1 MKCFLCHLEL
11 IYIFKKSKLHVAVI
25 SLIALQTVYCF
36 MSHITEWFGL
46 WQACLFKNARGKTT
60 LKTHEQC
67 VEGICCTDDML
78 YRQRSTAF
86 EFFEDKKKDAHL
98 ENPSVHCKHCCKN
111 VKVLK
116 HTDIM
121 LS

>member
-1 MKCFLCHLEL
+1 MGCDRLAFLKMQEVRLHLKRMNSAL
-11 IYIFKKSKLHVAVI
+11 KVSVAQMTCYIDKDQLCAS
-25 SLIALQTVYCF
+25 
-36 MSHITEWFGL
+36 
-46 WQACLFKNARGKTT
+46 
-60 LKTHEQC
+60 
-67 VEGICCTDDML
+67 
-78 YRQRSTAF
+78 AF

-98 ENPSVHCKHCCKN
+98 ENPSVHCKHRCKN

>member
-1 MKCFLCHLEL
+1 MGCDRLAFLKMREVRLHLKRMNSAL
-11 IYIFKKSKLHVAVI
+11 KVSVAQMTCYIDKDQLCAS
-25 SLIALQTVYCF
+25 
-36 MSHITEWFGL
+36 
-46 WQACLFKNARGKTT
+46 
-60 LKTHEQC
+60 
-67 VEGICCTDDML
+67 
-78 YRQRSTAF
+78 AF
-86 EFFEDKKKDAHL
+86 EFSEDKKNDAHL

>member
-1 MKCFLCHLEL
+1 MGCDRLAFLKMQEVRLHLKRMNSAL
-11 IYIFKKSKLHVAVI
+11 KVSVAQMTCYIDKDQLCAS
-25 SLIALQTVYCF
+25 
-36 MSHITEWFGL
+36 
-46 WQACLFKNARGKTT
+46 
-60 LKTHEQC
+60 
-67 VEGICCTDDML
+67 
-78 YRQRSTAF
+78 AF

>member
-1 MKCFLCHLEL
+1 MNSVLKVSVAQMTCYIDKDHLCA
-11 IYIFKKSKLHVAVI
+11 S
-25 SLIALQTVYCF
+25 
-36 MSHITEWFGL
+36 
-46 WQACLFKNARGKTT
+46 
-60 LKTHEQC
+60 
-67 VEGICCTDDML
+67 
-78 YRQRSTAF
+78 AF

-98 ENPSVHCKHCCKN
+98 ENLPIHCKHCCKN

>member
-1 MKCFLCHLEL
+1 MREVRLHLKRMNSALKVSVAQMTCYVDKDQLCA
-11 IYIFKKSKLHVAVI
+11 S
-25 SLIALQTVYCF
+25 
-36 MSHITEWFGL
+36 
-46 WQACLFKNARGKTT
+46 
-60 LKTHEQC
+60 
-67 VEGICCTDDML
+67 
-78 YRQRSTAF
+78 AF
-86 EFFEDKKKDAHL
+86 EFSEDKKKHAHL

>member
-1 MKCFLCHLEL
+1 MREVRLHLKCMNSALKVSVAQMTCYIDKDQLCA
-11 IYIFKKSKLHVAVI
+11 S
-25 SLIALQTVYCF
+25 
-36 MSHITEWFGL
+36 
-46 WQACLFKNARGKTT
+46 
-60 LKTHEQC
+60 
-67 VEGICCTDDML
+67 
-78 YRQRSTAF
+78 AF
-86 EFFEDKKKDAHL
+86 EFSEDKKKDAHL